1 MLISRRAVKYSFES
15 SSTTSTDDS
24 RDSVSAEHECLLWV
38 PPSLGGYLVEQLK
51 TVFKDDLSLIGPT
64 RLLTIFLH
72 STKYW
77 QNTELPEDSDH
88 NVLLEPLVTAALLGS
103 APAMAILPLV
113 CRSLRCKLPY
123 MAQRFESQWLTEAVE
138 TGSLIAGFELK
149 KTDSDAFR
157 AAASTFRKYG
167 GYNQFRYYHSGQRTD
182 RFAFRQWAE
191 GYRDRVQEF
200 DLEFEAAFGNS
211 HHIKESLEL
220 LPVDVNASVQWNQ
233 NALYFSCLRG
243 NWDVVEVLVAN
254 GADPS
259 IPYSPGGFTCL
270 HWIFAFDEQ
279 WVEHAAKAL
288 VKSGASVMA
297 STNQEMPLFHYPFV
311 LPCGTP
317 LHWAVATC
325 QNAAVKTLM
334 ALGADPS
341 VRNGEDPYVY
351 DDRFRATTN
360 FSGPDWLRYST
371 AEGPTLGLS
380 PLDLAVMQREPY
392 ILHRLIEMG
401 SYDRINDVDE
411 EGCSV
416 FHRLES
422 SHLRYTFS
430 EIEYSQ
436 RLFWGEPE
444 TFQQNLRETIRALIK
459 LGGDINQLTKPQSE
473 RSVGM
478 TPLMLALQANQP
490 ESIMELLKAGADVNT
505 RNLDGANVLFFIP
518 HMTNTWTRKRC
529 LEAVKT
535 LVLYGVDI
543 HCRDNLGQTP
553 ITSMV
558 NLEIIDLLLDMGA
571 DITERDLLNHRSQ
584 QLGYNVLARG
594 YLCTDTVFARFLSK
608 HLHPIRDQLKKAD
621 LMERADL
628 KGTSLLHL
636 MAREGCP
643 ECVKVLIKEGAR
655 INAIHKCWTFQDS
668 TSERLLAETPL
679 DKALWRGNS
688 YLRTLYRREH
698 SRFTRAGKY

>member
-1 MLISRRAVKYSFES
+1 MLISKRAVKYPIGS
-15 SSTTSTDDS
+15 SSTPKTDDS
-24 RDSVSAEHECLLWV
+24 RDSVSAEHEWFLWI
-38 PPSLGGYLVEQLK
+38 PPCLGGYLVEQLK
-51 TVFKDDLSLIGPT
+51 TVFKDDLSLIGPS

-77 QNTELPEDSDH
+77 QNTEMPEDSDQ

-103 APAMAILPLV
+103 APAMGLLPLV

-123 MAQRFESQWLTEAVE
+123 KAQRFESQWLTEAVE
-138 TGSLIAGFELK
+138 TGSIVAGSELK
-149 KTDSDAFR
+149 KIDSDTFR

-167 GYNQFRYYHSGQRTD
+167 GYNQYDHYHSGQRTD

-191 GYRDRVQEF
+191 GYRDRVKDF
-200 DLEFEAAFGNS
+200 NLDFEATFGNS
-211 HHIKESLEL
+211 DHIKESLER
-220 LPVDVNASVQWNQ
+220 LPVDVSASVQWNQ

-243 NWDVVEVLVAN
+243 KWDVVEVLLAN

-259 IPYSPGGFTCL
+259 IPHSPGGFTCL

-325 QNAAVKTLM
+325 QNAAVKSLL

-341 VRNGEDPYVY
+341 VRNGDDPYVY
-351 DDRFRATTN
+351 DDRFRSTMN
-360 FSGPDWLRYST
+360 FRGPDWLYYST
-371 AEGPTLGLS
+371 ADGPTLGLS

-422 SHLRYTFS
+422 SHLKYTFS

-444 TFQQNLRETIRALIK
+444 TFQQNLRETIRALIR
-459 LGGDINQLTKPQSE
+459 LGGDINQLTKPRSE
-473 RSVGM
+473 HSVGM

-490 ESIMELLKAGADVNT
+490 ESIAELLKAGADVNI

-518 HMTNTWTRKRC
+518 EKKSTWTGKRS

-535 LVLYGVDI
+535 LVSYGVDI

-553 ITSMV
+553 ITRIS
-558 NLEIIDLLLDMGA
+558 NLEITDLLLDMGA
-571 DITERDLLNHRSQ
+571 DITERVLNHRSQ
-584 QLGYNVLARG
+584 QLGCNVFTKG
-594 YLCTDTVFARFLSK
+594 HISTDTVFARFLSK
-608 HLHPIRDQLKKAD
+608 HLHPIRDHLKKVD

-636 MAREGCP
+636 MALEGFP

-655 INAIHKCWTFQDS
+655 INAIHKTWAFQGS
-668 TSERLLAETPL
+668 ASERLLVETPL
-679 DKALWRGNS
+679 DKALGRQDS

-698 SRFTRAGKY
+698 SRFTRAGKN

>member
-15 SSTTSTDDS
+15 SSTPSTDDS
-24 RDSVSAEHECLLWV
+24 RDSVNAEDEWPLWV
-38 PPSLGGYLVEQLK
+38 PPNLGGYLVEQLK
-51 TVFKDDLSLIGPT
+51 TVFKDDLSLIGST
-64 RLLTIFLH
+64 RLLTIFLY

-77 QNTELPEDSDH
+77 QNTEMPEDSDH

-103 APAMAILPLV
+103 APAMALLPLV

-138 TGSLIAGFELK
+138 TGSLTAGFELK

-167 GYNQFRYYHSGQRTD
+167 GYNQFRYYQSGQRTD

-211 HHIKESLEL
+211 HHIKESLEC

-233 NALYFSCLRG
+233 NALYFACLRG
-243 NWDVVEVLVAN
+243 NWDVVEVLLAS

-259 IPYSPGGFTCL
+259 IPCSPGGFTCL

-325 QNAAVKTLM
+325 QNAAIKILM
-334 ALGADPS
+334 SLGADPS
-341 VRNGEDPYVY
+341 VRNGDDPYVY
-351 DDRFRATTN
+351 DDRFRAKTN
-360 FSGPDWLRYST
+360 FRGPDWLHYST
-371 AEGPTLGLS
+371 ADGPTLGLS

-422 SHLRYTFS
+422 SHLKYTIS
-430 EIEYSQ
+430 EIEYPQ

-444 TFQQNLRETIRALIK
+444 SFQQNLRETIRALIN
-459 LGGDINQLTKPQSE
+459 LGGDINQLTKPQSK

-490 ESIMELLKAGADVNT
+490 ESITELLQAGADVNT
-505 RNLDGANVLFFIP
+505 RNLDGETVLFFIP
-518 HMTNTWTRKRC
+518 PYLTNAWMRKRC
-529 LEAVKT
+529 LEAFKT
-535 LVLYGVDI
+535 LVFYGVDI

-553 ITSMV
+553 ITSV
-558 NLEIIDLLLDMGA
+558 LNLEIMELLLDMGA
-571 DITERDLLNHRSQ
+571 DITERVLNHRSMQ
-584 QLGYNVLARG
+584 VGYNVLARVSG
-594 YLCTDTVFARFLSK
+594 TTDTVFARFLSK
-608 HLHPIRDQLKKAD
+608 YLHPIRDQLKKFD

-636 MAREGCP
+636 MALEGFP
-643 ECVKVLIKEGAR
+643 ECVKVLVKEGAR
-655 INAIHKCWTFQDS
+655 INAIHKYLN
-668 TSERLLAETPL
+668 SEQLLAETPL
-679 DKALWRGNS
+679 DKALSRGDL
-688 YLRTLYRREH
+688 YLRNLYRREH
-698 SRFTRAGKY
+698 TRFTRAGKNLSKLF

>member
-1 MLISRRAVKYSFES
+1 M
-15 SSTTSTDDS
+15 
-24 RDSVSAEHECLLWV
+24 
-38 PPSLGGYLVEQLK
+38 EQLK
-51 TVFKDDLSLIGPT
+51 TVFKDDLSLIGPS
-64 RLLTIFLH
+64 RLMTIFLQ
-72 STKYW
+72 STKHW
-77 QNTELPEDSDH
+77 QNTEMPEDLDQ

-103 APAMAILPLV
+103 APAMGLLPLV

-123 MAQRFESQWLTEAVE
+123 KAQRFESQWLTEAVE
-138 TGSLIAGFELK
+138 TGSMLAGLELK
-149 KTDSDAFR
+149 KIDSDAFR
-157 AAASTFRKYG
+157 AAANTFRKYG
-167 GYNQFRYYHSGQRTD
+167 GYNQFFHYHSGQRAD

-191 GYRDRVQEF
+191 GYRDRVKEF
-200 DLEFEAAFGNS
+200 NLYFEAAFGNS
-211 HHIKESLEL
+211 HHIKESLKR
-220 LPVDVNASVQWNQ
+220 LPIDVNASDQWNQ
-233 NALYFSCLRG
+233 TALYFSCLRG
-243 NWDVVEVLVAN
+243 NWDVAEVLLAN

-259 IPYSPGGFTCL
+259 ISYLPGGFTCL
-270 HWIFAFDEQ
+270 HWIFAFDEE

-297 STNQEMPLFHYPFV
+297 STYEELPLFHYPFL

-325 QNAAVKTLM
+325 QNAAIKSLL
-334 ALGADPS
+334 ALGADPF
-341 VRNGEDPYVY
+341 VRNGDDPYIY
-351 DDRFRATTN
+351 DDRFRLTTN
-360 FSGPDWLRYST
+360 FRGPDWLHYSI
-371 AEGPTLGLS
+371 ADGPTLGLS

-392 ILHRLIEMG
+392 ILHRLIELG

-416 FHRLES
+416 FHRLDS
-422 SHLRYTFS
+422 GHLKYTFS

-459 LGGDINQLTKPQSE
+459 LGGDINQLTKPRSK

-490 ESIMELLKAGADVNT
+490 ESIAELLKAGADVNI
-505 RNLDGANVLFFIP
+505 RNIDGENVLFFVP
-518 HMTNTWTRKRC
+518 DMVSTGKRKRS
-529 LEAVKT
+529 LEAVEN
-535 LVLYGVDI
+535 LVSYGVDI

-553 ITSMV
+553 ITRIR

-571 DITERDLLNHRSQ
+571 DITERVLNRRSH
-584 QLGYNVLARG
+584 QLGYHVLTESSIS
-594 YLCTDTVFARFLSK
+594 TDTVFARFLSK
-608 HLHPIRDQLKKAD
+608 HLHPIRDHLKKAD

-628 KGTSLLHL
+628 KGTSLMHL
-636 MAREGCP
+636 MALEGFP

-655 INAIHKCWTFQDS
+655 INAIRKWWIFQGS
-668 TSERLLAETPL
+668 ASELLVVETPL
-679 DKALWRGNS
+679 DTALGRRDS

-698 SRFTRAGKY
+698 SRFTSAGKK

>member
-1 MLISRRAVKYSFES
+1 M
-15 SSTTSTDDS
+15 
-24 RDSVSAEHECLLWV
+24 
-38 PPSLGGYLVEQLK
+38 EQLK
-51 TVFKDDLSLIGPT
+51 TVFKDDLSLIEPS

-77 QNTELPEDSDH
+77 QETKMPEDSDQ

-103 APAMAILPLV
+103 APAMGLLPLV

-123 MAQRFESQWLTEAVE
+123 EAQRFESQWLTEAVE
-138 TGSLIAGFELK
+138 TGSMVAGLELK
-149 KTDSDAFR
+149 KIDSDAFR
-157 AAASTFRKYG
+157 AAANTFRKYG
-167 GYNQFRYYHSGQRTD
+167 GYNQFRHYHSGQRTD

-191 GYRDRVQEF
+191 GYRDRVKEF
-200 DLEFEAAFGNS
+200 NLYFEAAFGNS
-211 HHIKESLEL
+211 HHIKESLER
-220 LPVDVNASVQWNQ
+220 LPIDVNASVQWNQ
-233 NALYFSCLRG
+233 TALYFSCLRG
-243 NWDVVEVLVAN
+243 NWDVVEVLLAN

-259 IPYSPGGFTCL
+259 IPYLPGGFTCL

-279 WVEHAAKAL
+279 WVEHAARAL

-297 STNQEMPLFHYPFV
+297 STHQELPLFHYPFL

-325 QNAAVKTLM
+325 QNAAVKSLL

-341 VRNGEDPYVY
+341 VRNGDDPYVY
-351 DDRFRATTN
+351 DVRFRSTMK
-360 FSGPDWLRYST
+360 FRGPDWIQYSI
-371 AEGPTLGLS
+371 ADGPTLGLS

-416 FHRLES
+416 FHRLDS
-422 SHLRYTFS
+422 GHLKYTFS

-459 LGGDINQLTKPQSE
+459 LGGDINQLTKPRSK

-490 ESIMELLKAGADVNT
+490 ESIAELLKAGADVNI
-505 RNLDGANVLFFIP
+505 RNVDGSNVLFFVP
-518 HMTNTWTRKRC
+518 DMTRS
-529 LEAVKT
+529 LEAVET
-535 LVLYGVDI
+535 LVSYGVDI
-543 HCRDNLGQTP
+543 HCRNNRGQTP
-553 ITSMV
+553 ITHIRD
-558 NLEIIDLLLDMGA
+558 LEIINLLLDMGA
-571 DITERDLLNHRSQ
+571 DITERVLNHRNMR
-584 QLGYNVLARG
+584 LGHHVLALLVEG
-594 YLCTDTVFARFLSK
+594 HISTDTVFARFLSK
-608 HLHPIRDQLKKAD
+608 HLHPIRDHLKKAD

-636 MAREGCP
+636 MALEGFP

-655 INAIHKCWTFQDS
+655 INAIHKCWTFQDRAS
-668 TSERLLAETPL
+668 KRLLVETPL
-679 DKALWRGNS
+679 DKALRERDS

-698 SRFTRAGKY
+698 SRFTRAGKK